1 MHKEPPILKMFFCST
16 LSETYWKTFK
26 FEKSPKKKNLNQN
39 LKTFK
44 GFESGAHL
52 GSIREK
58 KPEAKNLVLL
68 YL

>member
-1 MHKEPPILKMFFCST
+1 MIPGGTTFEFKYLGEFEMEIKNILKH
-16 LSETYWKTFK
+16 
-26 FEKSPKKKNLNQN
+26 
-39 LKTFK
+39 
-44 GFESGAHL
+44 ESGVYM